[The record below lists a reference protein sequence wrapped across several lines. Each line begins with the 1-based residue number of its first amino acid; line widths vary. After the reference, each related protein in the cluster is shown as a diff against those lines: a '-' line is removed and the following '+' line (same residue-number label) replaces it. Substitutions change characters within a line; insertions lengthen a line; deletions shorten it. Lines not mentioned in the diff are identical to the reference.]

1 MTASKPAYRISSAPA
16 KSTEARLNKAQLGLL
31 LRALVMGAVTLYPVW
46 FTIHY
51 RAVYDPDIW
60 WHLRAGEWV
69 LQNHSVPHTDWLS
82 TAGQGKAWVLYSWMF
97 DALVAALYRAFG
109 LLGPIIIY
117 PVAMA
122 LAISA
127 ALWGLLA
134 ELGLGFRQRALIGAA
149 SLVAMAPICS
159 PRPGLVSVL
168 FLVIELMILLRARRT
183 GSSRWLYVLPV
194 LFAFWANIHVQF
206 VYGLLV
212 LGLFMVETWVAPWL
226 EPYLGMSTHEPRPP
240 APSALVFGVCVGATL
255 INPYF
260 YELHKVIV
268 ALATQVG
275 QYRYISELQP
285 PTFRTF
291 NSFVELCLIVGGWV
305 VLVRRRTLRWVPM
318 IFLLAGTVFAFRTVR
333 DVWFGVLASVIA
345 MAWPSERMGSES
357 VRERWPV
364 IAAAFVVVLAG
375 TVVIAKAHPLSRAE
389 LWRDTADEFPVAAVE
404 YVKRE
409 RLMGPLYNDWN
420 WGGFLTWTLPDIPV
434 YVDSRTNLPGDA
446 TLERS
451 IALWSGAA
459 DWANDPALENARL
472 IIANNNYAL
481 TSLLREDLR
490 FRIVYED
497 ATAVV
502 FIRTR

>member
-1 MTASKPAYRISSAPA
+1 MIASNPPYGISSGPG
-16 KSTEARLNKAQLGLL
+16 KSIQARLKKAHLAPV
-31 LRALVMGAVTLYPVW
+31 LRVLVMGAVTLYPVW

-69 LQNHSVPHTDWLS
+69 LQNHAVPHADWLS
-82 TAGQGKAWVLYSWMF
+82 TAGQGKVWVLYSWMF
-97 DALVAALYRAFG
+97 DALVAGLYRAFG

-117 PVAMA
+117 PVAVAM
-122 LAISA
+122 AISA
-127 ALWGLLA
+127 SLWGLLA
-134 ELGLGFRQRALIGAA
+134 GLGLGFWQRVLIGAA

-168 FLVIELMILLRARRT
+168 FLVIELMVLLRARRT
-183 GSSRWLYVLPV
+183 GSSPCLYVLPV

-206 VYGLLV
+206 VYGLFV
-212 LGLFMVETWVAPWL
+212 LGLFMAERWVAPWL
-226 EPYLGMSTHEPRPP
+226 ERYAGMTPHEQRPP
-240 APSALVFGVCVGATL
+240 APSPVVFGLSVGATL

-268 ALATQVG
+268 GLATQVG

-305 VLVRRRTLRWVPM
+305 VLVRRRSFRFVPM
-318 IFLLAGTVFAFRTVR
+318 IFLLTGTVFAFRTVR
-333 DVWFGVLASVIA
+333 DVWFGVLAAVIA
-345 MAWPSERMGSES
+345 MAWPAEGIGGES

-364 IAAAFVVVLAG
+364 LAAAFLTVLAG
-375 TVVIAKAHPLSRAE
+375 AVVIGKAHPLSQAG

-404 YVKRE
+404 YVKRKQ
-409 RLMGPLYNDWN
+409 LSGPLYNDWN
-420 WGGFLTWTLPDIPV
+420 WGGFLTWALPDISV
-434 YVDSRTNLPGDA
+434 YVDSRTNLAGDA

-451 IALWSGAA
+451 IAVWSGAA
-459 DWANDPALENARL
+459 DWANDPALANAGL
-472 IIANNNYAL
+472 IIANTNYAL
-481 TSLLREDLR
+481 TSLLREDSR

-502 FIRTR
+502 FVSTR